1 MELDTLAITLG
12 VIASAL
18 FILGIAGNWYSKWRG
33 FLRKKTRR
41 SGIYGFDAEAGAP
54 FHVQNTPSKWH
65 LYRLLQI
72 VTSIPSLIVLVAAV
86 ILISIWVIQCP
97 ASR

>member
-18 FILGIAGNWYSKWRG
+18 FILGIAGNWYGKWRG
-33 FLRKKTRR
+33 FLREKTRR
-41 SGIYGFDAEAGAP
+41 PGIFGFDAEAGVP
-54 FHVQNTPSKWH
+54 FEVRPTPSKWY

-72 VTSIPSLIVLVAAV
+72 VTSIPSLIVLAVAV
-86 ILISIWVIQCP
+86 ILISIW
-97 ASR
+97 